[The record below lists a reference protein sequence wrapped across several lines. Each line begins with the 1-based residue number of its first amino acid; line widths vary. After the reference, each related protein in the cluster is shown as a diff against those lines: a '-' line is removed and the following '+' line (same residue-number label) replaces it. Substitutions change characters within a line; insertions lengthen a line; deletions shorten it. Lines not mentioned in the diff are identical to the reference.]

1 MYLATSFS
9 VYSAKFFF
17 FLNMFESFLEA
28 LLFSLFAAIV
38 NFLLAELKEDDLL
51 TELLAFW
58 DDIYSEKYEFEFRFC
73 SLYEIF
79 DVLTLLVVGAW
90 LCEL

>member
-1 MYLATSFS
+1 MYLATSLS

-17 FLNMFESFLEA
+17 FLNMFESFLDA
-28 LLFSLFAAIV
+28 LLLRFFAAVV

-51 TELLAFW
+51 TELLAFC
-58 DDIYSEKYEFEFRFC
+58 DDIYKENYEFEFRFC
-73 SLYEIF
+73 SLYDIF
-79 DVLTLLVVGAW
+79 DVFTLFVVGAR